1 MRRLPSHPSQ
11 SHTSVAVLRNTN
23 PRERIDRCAL
33 ASMRQSDG
41 ALNTVTA
48 QSSLKVWAA
57 KARDYDRSIFA

>member
-1 MRRLPSHPSQ
+1 
-11 SHTSVAVLRNTN
+11 
-23 PRERIDRCAL
+23 
-33 ASMRQSDG
+33 MRQSDG